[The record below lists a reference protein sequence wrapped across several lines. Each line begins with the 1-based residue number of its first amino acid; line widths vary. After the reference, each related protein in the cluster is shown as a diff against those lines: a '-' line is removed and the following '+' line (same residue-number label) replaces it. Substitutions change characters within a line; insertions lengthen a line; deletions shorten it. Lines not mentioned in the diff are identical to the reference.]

1 LFCFRS
7 IEKDVLIINQ
17 VIEKFIDNA
26 TRLGAQQLTT
36 SNQLLTSLI
45 EQDVQKILVAHI
57 LSDVIVKEM

>member
-1 LFCFRS
+1 MFCFRS